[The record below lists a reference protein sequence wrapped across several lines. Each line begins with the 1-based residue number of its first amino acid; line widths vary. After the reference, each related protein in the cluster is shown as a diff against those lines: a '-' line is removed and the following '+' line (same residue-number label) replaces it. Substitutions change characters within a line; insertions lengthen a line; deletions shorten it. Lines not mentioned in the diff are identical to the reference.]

1 MFQHIETLEFRLS
14 IFYSIFLISNFL
26 TNEAYRSFFFL
37 FWEALLKIFD
47 LFYQALVIKV
57 FSVPL
62 RYFIVLEQIS

>member
-26 TNEAYRSFFFL
+26 TNEAHGLFFFF

-47 LFYQALVIKV
+47 LAY
-57 FSVPL
+57 
-62 RYFIVLEQIS
+62 